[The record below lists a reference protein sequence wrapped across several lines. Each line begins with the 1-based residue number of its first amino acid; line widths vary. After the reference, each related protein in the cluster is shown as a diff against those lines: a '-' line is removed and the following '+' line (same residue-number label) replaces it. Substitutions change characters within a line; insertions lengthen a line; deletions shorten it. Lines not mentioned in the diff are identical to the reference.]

1 MKKALLSLLLF
12 TLLAIILTSC
22 GGGHTH
28 DWGEWTVIDDATCTK
43 NGMKERACACGEVE
57 TSVIEATGHTFG
69 EWLTLTPASCTIK
82 GIEKRECSS
91 CAKTESRN
99 TAILDHEYDVDKIT
113 WAWNGYTDVYAE
125 LLCKNGCNSCK
136 KITATIIVESYAEK
150 IVYTASITYNG
161 VVYTDVKEEKVIVS
175 ANDGFKYELVDDSY
189 IRITEYIGDKAQVVI
204 PSYATFAGIDYP
216 VAEIGNSAFYGKSF
230 VTDVEIPDT
239 VTIIGEKAFGN
250 CYSLANVNIPDS
262 VKSIEYMAF
271 AHCRRLT
278 GIVIGDGVVTIGPS
292 AFSFCNSLSSVA
304 LGKKISTIDANAFLD
319 CVSLSSIEIPNSV
332 GTIGYSAFGG
342 CKKLVSI
349 VIGDG
354 VSRIDQKAFY
364 NCIVLSEITIG
375 NNVDVI
381 EEYAFLG
388 CNNLANVYIN
398 DVTNWCNIKFTA
410 IDSNPLY
417 YAGTLY
423 INGELVTELVIPD
436 DVISISNYAFSG
448 CTSLESVVIPDSVT
462 SIGDSAFEDCTG
474 ITHVVIGNS
483 VAYISSDAFAYCTS
497 LESVALPDSVTT
509 IAESVFQ
516 FCSSL
521 TRVVIPDSVTAISDY
536 AFAYCTSLKSV
547 VIPDSVISIGK
558 SAFEGC
564 CELASVVIPGSVTSI
579 GDYAFQHCH
588 KLSSVEIGK
597 NTPYTVSS
605 IGNMAFYNC
614 NITDLYIRD
623 LAGWCSIDFG
633 ILGNPAYYADN
644 IYVDGELI
652 TTDLTIPDNV
662 AYIGAYAFHGFDI
675 VNLVVSDSVT
685 LIGENAFYECNSL
698 ASLNIGKGIATIRDY
713 AFDKCYNITS
723 VEIKGKIS
731 EVGLGVFSSCS
742 KIENVVAPAEFYQHI
757 PLSSIKDI
765 TITSGMVINGLFKG
779 CNTLTNVIL
788 SDGTIF
794 IGDNAFCS
802 CLSLANVVIG
812 DNVITIGDCAFY
824 DCPNLASLEIGDSV
838 VTIGNRAFEDCCNL
852 TNVVIPDSVTS
863 IGNRAFSGVSIESL
877 IIPSGIKDIYE
888 GILYDIENCYYYGT
902 RSQWKRAL
910 GVEQSEILEKE
921 PYYYS
926 EAHPKTDGV
935 HWGYDK
941 EGNIII
947 WAVNKT
953 AYEADQYSQRYFDEC
968 INLLYSVED
977 QEWMKVI
984 ENANENIFT
993 FWENNILLAFEST
1006 EFSISKKD
1014 RYKMLLLDALIYSEN
1029 SVNTQVEYLKKA
1041 GEFYGNDIALKLF
1054 KVSSLEELKN
1064 VEDQLVDGE
1073 LLLEYMATFSGFFG
1087 FGWAVD
1093 LAGNHVINL
1102 YRFALTCGQYM
1113 ALYEMNFYYQD
1124 IFNDIACNEM
1134 LDEIDL
1140 KNAAKELAEYYDQ
1153 SVEEVLNQ
1161 IAYDSMVVEAESIS
1175 AAAISIIDDLALK
1188 CVKKEVEGLVL
1199 EAAVDIAENVVKK
1212 IIDMGALVYKS
1223 VTLAV
1228 DLLFNISDVQLAYYD
1243 IQMLSDIEEVLVGA
1257 LDVSVDDENYF
1268 YYDINSFEAGKYMCT
1283 VKLYENVV
1291 LMGYDASIAYLVE
1304 KQSGFIGTIFNG
1316 SEFEGYI
1323 NNAEKLRSVR
1333 AGFFTEFREEI
1344 TKEYNALYVSKN

>member
-1 MKKALLSLLLF
+1 MKRTLLSLLLF

-28 DWGEWTVIDDATCTK
+28 DWGGWTVIDDATCTK

-57 TSVIEATGHTFG
+57 TSVIEATGHAFG
-69 EWLTLTPASCTIK
+69 EWATLTPASCTSK

-91 CAKTESRN
+91 CEKTESRN
-99 TAILDHEYDVDKIT
+99 ISILDHEYDVDRIT
-113 WAWNGYTDVYAE
+113 WEWSGYTSAYAKIP
-125 LLCKNGCNSCK
+125 CKNNCNNYK
-136 KITATIIVESYAEK
+136 KITATIGSESYAEK
-150 IVYTASITYNG
+150 IVHTASITYNG

-204 PSYATFAGIDYP
+204 PSYATFGGIDYP

-250 CYSLANVNIPDS
+250 CFSLANVNIPDS

-278 GIVIGDGVVTIGPS
+278 GIIIGDGVVTIGPS
-292 AFSFCNSLSSVA
+292 AFSFCNNLSSVA
-304 LGKKISTIDANAFLD
+304 LGKKVRTIDANAFLD
-319 CVSLSSIEIPNSV
+319 CVSLRSIEIPNSV
-332 GTIGYSAFGG
+332 GVIGYSAFSG
-342 CKKLVSI
+342 CKKLFSV
-349 VIGDG
+349 VIGNG
-354 VSRIDQKAFY
+354 VSVIDQRAFY
-364 NCIVLSEITIG
+364 ECTVLTEITIG
-375 NNVDVI
+375 NNIDVI
-381 EEYAFLG
+381 GEDAFLG

-398 DVTNWCNIKFTA
+398 NLTNWCNIEFA
-410 IDSNPLY
+410 GIDSNPLY
-417 YAGTLY
+417 YSGTLY

-436 DVISISNYAFSG
+436 DVTSISDYAFYG
-448 CTSLESVVIPDSVT
+448 CTSLQKVHISDSVATIGDSAFEYCNGITDVVIPDSVT
-462 SIGDSAFEDCTG
+462 SIGNYAFQ
-474 ITHVVIGNS
+474 
-483 VAYISSDAFAYCTS
+483 YC
-497 LESVALPDSVTT
+497 D
-509 IAESVFQ
+509 
-516 FCSSL
+516 SL
-521 TRVVIPDSVTAISDY
+521 T
-536 AFAYCTSLKSV
+536 SV
-547 VIPDSVISIGK
+547 VIPDSVATIGDYAFEYCNGITDVVIGNSVTHIGVCAFAHCTSLKNVNIPDSVTSIGER
-558 SAFEGC
+558 AFEEC
-564 CELASVVIPGSVTSI
+564 CNLTDVVIPDSVTSI
-579 GDYAFQHCH
+579 GDYAFQHCY

-597 NTPYTVSS
+597 NTPYIVAN

-614 NITDLYIRD
+614 NITDLYISD

-633 ILGNPAYYADN
+633 MLGNPAYYADN
-644 IYVDGELI
+644 IYINGELI
-652 TTDLTIPDNV
+652 TTDLIIPDNV

-675 VNLVVSDSVT
+675 VNLVISDSVT
-685 LIGENAFYECNSL
+685 LIGEKAFYECNSL
-698 ASLNIGKGIATIRDY
+698 ASLTIGKGIATIRDY

-723 VEIKGKIS
+723 LEINGKAGTIGS
-731 EVGLGVFSSCS
+731 GAFGSCR

-765 TITSGMVINGLFKG
+765 TITSGIVSEGLFKG
-779 CNTLTNVIL
+779 CNTLTNVTL
-788 SDGTIF
+788 SDKIIF
-794 IGDNAFCS
+794 IGDSAFYS
-802 CLSLANVVIG
+802 CLNLANVVIG

-824 DCPNLASLEIGDSV
+824 DCPSLTSLEIGDSV
-838 VTIGNRAFEDCCNL
+838 ATIGNRAFEECCNL

-863 IGNRAFSGVSIESL
+863 IGSRAFSGVSIESL
-877 IIPSGIKDIYE
+877 IIPSGIKDIYGE
-888 GILYDIENCYYYGT
+888 ILYDIENCYYYGT

-910 GVEQSEILEKE
+910 GVEESEILVKE

-926 EAHPKTDGV
+926 EARPKTDGV

-941 EGNIII
+941 EGNIMI

-953 AYEADQYSQRYFDEC
+953 AYEADQYSQRYYDEC

-984 ENANENIFT
+984 ENADENIFA

-1014 RYKMLLLDALIYSEN
+1014 RYRMLLLDALIYSEN

-1073 LLLEYMATFSGFFG
+1073 LLLEYMASFSGIFG

-1134 LDEIDL
+1134 LDNIDL

-1161 IAYDSMVVEAESIS
+1161 IAYDSMVAEAESIS
-1175 AAAISIIDDLALK
+1175 GAAISIIDDLALK
-1188 CVKKEVEGLVL
+1188 CVKKEVAGLAL
-1199 EAAVDIAENVVKK
+1199 EAEVDIAENVVKK
-1212 IIDMGALVYKS
+1212 IVDMSTLIYKS

-1228 DLLFNISDVQLAYYD
+1228 DLLFKVSDAQLAYYD
-1243 IQMLSDIEEVLVGA
+1243 ITMLSEIEKALVEA

-1268 YYDINSFEAGKYMCT
+1268 YYDRNSFEAEKYMCT

-1291 LMGYDASIAYLVE
+1291 LMGYDASIAYFVE
-1304 KQSGFIGTIFNG
+1304 KKSSFIGTIFHED
-1316 SEFEGYI
+1316 EFEGYI
-1323 NNAEKLRSVR
+1323 NNAERLRSVR
-1333 AGFFTEFREEI
+1333 AGFFTEFSEEV
-1344 TKEYNALYVSKN
+1344 TKEYNSIYGSKN